1 MNQLVSGADALK
13 RQSVRICQRLDVI
26 RARQL
31 GCNLARAMGF
41 SQPDIARMMTVI
53 SEVTR
58 NVLDHSG
65 TSGEVFFEMVE
76 RADGR
81 GLRIHVVDH
90 GYGITNLESALQ
102 VNTPASVTRLGAG
115 LPSANRMMSEFAI
128 ESKAGCGTGVS
139 MVLWLNPAS
148 PT

>member
-1 MNQLVSGADALK
+1 MNQLVSRADALE
-13 RQSVRICQRLDVI
+13 RQSVPICQRLDVI

-41 SQPDIARMMTVI
+41 GQPDIARMMTAI

-76 RADGR
+76 RAEGR
-81 GLRIHVVDH
+81 GLHVKVVDN
-90 GYGITNLESALQ
+90 GCGIASLESALQ
-102 VNTPASVTRLGAG
+102 PDTSSSVTRLGAG
-115 LPSANRMMSEFAI
+115 LPSSKRIMSEFAI
-128 ESKAGCGTGVS
+128 ESKAGSGTEVS

-148 PT
+148 SQ